1 MKIKKLV
8 ESKKLI
14 EAEGEE
20 ENVEIETTGSTS
32 DVAADIKDAVD
43 ELTDGEKEISDSGA
57 ANAAE
62 MTQDA
67 AEVTGAK
74 KAVIVI
80 DKADWNDIKITSSL
94 YRALDNAYEAAL
106 DNMGK
111 HSIDSNANIL
121 VEGLPGSGKTA
132 AVNAW
137 CKMNGLTMV
146 KINATDPKIEAAIN
160 GLPLRDLQ
168 AQDNNENAITYAY
181 AIDDKTGVGLL
192 LNDKHPDLAK
202 KCVLFV
208 DEFNR
213 QMTSQLRKPFMEIFN
228 AKKNA
233 NGTLDFTKNLL
244 FSVVAINPFGND
256 FHDKGV
262 AELNSAELDR
272 FSNQIRGY
280 DSDITS
286 SINFWTWYRSSEL
299 LKLGIISPG
308 SEASRNHGG
317 WVGPTTELDKDDLR
331 FAKRIIKASALALYI
346 LNNVD
351 KSNETEIFTTRKD
364 TDKAYRAGNLHIT
377 TNRGVYE
384 GIINSTRGD
393 DKSPV
398 ATFLDWVDTWS
409 NYTPEKIK
417 MFHDILDDYVMDVQ
431 GLFNAYNLNKT
442 PEEIEAELNG
452 KGTAKGSSAT
462 APETE
467 QEDDDEMF
475 GDADLGTVSKAT
487 VDDIGRGEV
496 DDIMSSWN

>member
-20 ENVEIETTGSTS
+20 ENTEIEANASTS
-32 DVAADIKDAVD
+32 EIASDIKDAVN
-43 ELTDGEKEISDSGA
+43 ELTDGEKEISDGGA
-57 ANAAE
+57 AKAAE

-94 YRALDNAYEAAL
+94 YEALDESYEAAL

-111 HSIDSNANIL
+111 HTVESNANIL

-168 AQDNNENAITYAY
+168 AAGENENKLTYAY

-192 LNDKHPDLAK
+192 LNDLHPNLAK
-202 KCVLFV
+202 QCVLFV

-213 QMTSQLRKPFMEIFN
+213 QMTSQLRKPFMEVFN

-272 FSNQIRGY
+272 FYDQIRDY
-280 DSDITS
+280 DSNIPAARS
-286 SINFWTWYRSSEL
+286 FWEWFRASEL

-308 SEASRNHGG
+308 SEASKNHGG
-317 WVGPTTELDKDDLR
+317 WVGPTVDLDAEDINW
-331 FAKRIIKASALALYI
+331 AKRVIKASTLALYI

-351 KSNETEIFTTRKD
+351 KSNETEVFTTRKD
-364 TDKAYRAGNLHIT
+364 TDKAYRSGNLHLT
-377 TNRGVYE
+377 TQRGLFE
-384 GIINSTRGD
+384 GIMNNTRGN

-398 ATFLDWVDTWS
+398 DKFLKWVDNGS
-409 NYTPEKIK
+409 KYTQEKIQ

-431 GLFNAYNLNKT
+431 GLFNAYNIDKT
-442 PEEIEAELNG
+442 PEEIEAIRNG
-452 KGTAKGSSAT
+452 KAT
-462 APETE
+462 ASKAPSAAPEAE

-475 GDADLGTVSKAT
+475 TADELGSVSSASSDELSKDD
-487 VDDIGRGEV
+487 VDSILN
-496 DDIMSSWN
+496 SW